1 MNNFEWGNFTLNAI
15 KFFKE
20 CISKNVLM
28 HVYNFNLIFSKVR
41 WGWIAWR
48 IHMQKWWH
56 LFKFSSAG
64 CFFFLKN
71 FLIFLGELF
80 LFFFFTFCTWFL
92 QTKYRLK
99 KTSASVLHD
108 YFCTWICQAI
118 YFRRCG
124 KNESNNE
131 KTTIQKPN
139 QVKIEK

>member
-1 MNNFEWGNFTLNAI
+1 LNNFEWGNFTLNAI

-80 LFFFFTFCTWFL
+80 LFFFCTFCICFL

-99 KTSASVLHD
+99 KLLHQ
-108 YFCTWICQAI
+108 FCTIISAHEYAKQ
-118 YFRRCG
+118 FTSGGVVRMKVTMKKQQF
-124 KNESNNE
+124 KNQT
-131 KTTIQKPN
+131 K
-139 QVKIEK
+139 